1 MKELLVIIP
10 AYNEEMNIMGVVDEI
25 KRDIPEADIVVI
37 NDCSTDGTLQKLKDN
52 NVNYITTPFNLR
64 YAGGV
69 QTGFKY
75 ACEKGYKY
83 VAQFDGDGQHVAS
96 ELAKMF
102 RVAKEE
108 NTDIVIGSRFLV
120 KTDYNHP
127 FFRRVGTGI
136 FQKIIKAVTGQSITD
151 PTSGLQVLSERVY
164 NKYAKINNYPEFPD
178 TNLIIE
184 MLLLGYSIKEVPVKM
199 KERIYGESMHSGI
212 WKPITY
218 MIGMFYSILLITL
231 KHNDLKK
238 MSLESRGEKLGN

>member
-10 AYNEEMNIMGVVDEI
+10 AYNEEMNIIGVVEEL
-25 KRDIPEADIVVI
+25 KRDIPQADIVVI
-37 NDCSTDGTLQKLKDN
+37 NDCSTDGTLEKLKEN

-75 ACEKGYKY
+75 ASEKGYRN
-83 VAQFDGDGQHVAS
+83 VAQFDGDGQHIAS

-102 RVAKEE
+102 ELAKKEDI
-108 NTDIVIGSRFLV
+108 DIVIGSRFLV

-127 FFRRVGTGI
+127 FFRRVGTGV
-136 FQKIIKAVTGQSITD
+136 FQKIIKLVTGKTITD
-151 PTSGLQVLSERVY
+151 PTTGLQVISKRVY
-164 NKYAKINNYPEFPD
+164 SKYAKINNYPEFPD
-178 TNLIIE
+178 TTLIIE
-184 MLLLGYSIKEVPVKM
+184 MLLLGYTIKEVPVKM

-218 MIGMFYSILLITL
+218 MIGMIYSILLITL
-231 KHNDLKK
+231 KHRDLKK
-238 MSLESRGEKLGN
+238 MSLESRGGKNGN